1 MRNVF
6 GIIVGVFALSAVSG
20 CGLFRDNI
28 RSDIRDMQKGPE
40 ATPTRNITSFSS
52 ALRCMDNMM
61 IDYGVRDLRM
71 LVEDLD
77 DRTGDVKA
85 GTKDMLLTA
94 MSDMTRRSR
103 AVNLIAYGNDS
114 GNIVAFLNAA
124 GQQGAFKD
132 VPQYDIRGS
141 ITQLDKDVI
150 SKQGDV
156 GAAGDT
162 FGGGL
167 GLTAKG
173 SVLGVDLNMLR
184 TSDLSIIPGVS
195 SRNSIIFTSSGIGG
209 DIDATIKK
217 AGVNFSFSISRT
229 EGKSQALR
237 NLVELASIELMGR
250 LNKMP
255 YWSCL
260 GIDPQSEEI
269 VNEVA
274 DWYYSLEA
282 NNELVAYLQTQLRL
296 RGYYNGPINNET
308 NPALERAVLA
318 YKQDLASKDAEYVKK
333 LEMSSDAQMDERF
346 FTALLNKHMKA
357 PKNVASTS
365 PAAASMATAVAT
377 LGDGASLPATSTASA
392 KTTASAQNSSNL
404 NVTIEKPRNIDV
416 QSKENSA
423 TQVKNGNRLNF
434 IVKSP
439 QDAYLYCFYR
449 DDENKIMRIYPN
461 RFKKD
466 SFISANEEVQIPGTM
481 PFQIATSSKGI
492 VEKMNCFT
500 TSRDILNDL
509 PVAVKV
515 TDFVK
520 LEVNTL
526 DDVKKT
532 IQQVA
537 GNQIGEFA
545 FDIKVQ

>member
-1 MRNVF
+1 MRNGF
-6 GIIVGVFALSAVSG
+6 GFVVGLLVVSAISG
-20 CGLFRDNI
+20 CGLFRENI
-28 RSDIRDMQKGPE
+28 RSDIREMQKGPE

-103 AVNLIAYGNDS
+103 AVNLVAYGNDS

-150 SKQGDV
+150 SKQGDI
-156 GAAGDT
+156 GGAGDT
-162 FGGGL
+162 FGGGF
-167 GLTAKG
+167 GATAKG
-173 SVLGVDLNMLR
+173 SVLGIDLNMLR

-217 AGVNFSFSISRT
+217 AGVNFSFSVSRT

-255 YWSCL
+255 YWNCL

-282 NNELVAYLQTQLRL
+282 NNELVAYLQAQLRL
-296 RGYYNGPINNET
+296 RGYYNGPINNESS
-308 NPALERAVLA
+308 PALERAVLA
-318 YKQDLASKDAEYVKK
+318 YKQDLGSKHPEYVSK
-333 LEMSSDAQMDERF
+333 LELSNDSQADERF
-346 FTALLNKHMKA
+346 FTALLNKHLKA
-357 PKNVASTS
+357 PKNAASM
-365 PAAASMATAVAT
+365 PAAAGSMATAVAT
-377 LGDGASLPATSTASA
+377 LGDSAAVPVVATVAGASGLGSP
-392 KTTASAQNSSNL
+392 NL
-404 NVTIEKPRNIDV
+404 NVTVEKPKNIDV
-416 QSKENSA
+416 QSKENPSA
-423 TQVKNGNRLNF
+423 PVKAANRLNF

-466 SFISANEEVQIPGTM
+466 SFISANEEVQIPGAM

-492 VEKMNCFT
+492 IEKMNCFT
-500 TSRDILNDL
+500 TSRDILNEL

-515 TDFVK
+515 TDFVGLDVK
-520 LEVNTL
+520 TL

-537 GNQIGEFA
+537 GTQIGEFA